1 MVFNEKFKAIESLF
15 AEDKEFT
22 VLKIEGRNAGNEQ
35 LYLVI
40 VRYCSNNFQILLKK
54 NKTDYTVIRISCD
67 RSFVISYENKTSH
80 TSSFPVIISK
90 PTTSFELEA
99 ITNIS
104 FIIEDVKQICQKMLN
119 ATFSFSEK
127 ESFRKIASYERDVF

>member
-1 MVFNEKFKAIESLF
+1 MVFNEKFKVVESLF
-15 AEDKEFT
+15 SEDKDFT
-22 VLKIEGRNAGNEQ
+22 VLKIEGRNAGDEQ

-40 VRYCSNNFQILLKK
+40 VRYCFNNFQILLKK

-90 PTTSFELEA
+90 PTASFELEA
-99 ITNIS
+99 IANIS
-104 FIIEDVKQICQKMLN
+104 FAIEDVKQICQKMLN

-127 ESFRKIASYERDVF
+127 ESFRKIASYEKDIF

>member
-1 MVFNEKFKAIESLF
+1 MVFNEKFKAVESLF
-15 AEDKEFT
+15 SEDKDFT
-22 VLKIEGRNAGNEQ
+22 VLKIEGRNAGDEQ

-40 VRYCSNNFQILLKK
+40 VRYCFNNFQILLKK

-90 PTTSFELEA
+90 PTASFELEA

-104 FIIEDVKQICQKMLN
+104 FAIEDVKQICQKMLN

-127 ESFRKIASYERDVF
+127 ESFRKIASYEKDIF